1 MAFTELE
8 LKRIDKLIGA
18 FCQNRVSERARTQL
32 RYSYRVKGQDVIL
45 AEERPRWDKP
55 EEWLTLDFAK
65 AKYVKSRKLWKLYWM
80 RASGK
85 WEPYKPSGEH
95 DWLEGVIEAI
105 ENDQYGCFFG

>member
-1 MAFTELE
+1 MASTELE
-8 LKRIDKLIGA
+8 LKRIDKLVGA

-45 AEERPRWDKP
+45 AEE
-55 EEWLTLDFAK
+55 WLTLDFAK
-65 AKYVKSRKLWKLYWM
+65 AKYVISRKLWKLYWM

-85 WEPYKPSGEH
+85 WELYKPSGEH
-95 DWLEGVIEAI
+95 DWLEGVIETI